1 MPPSKR
7 KPRRKAAD
15 MNDTSE
21 VDMPDSSPLRQPSAK
36 KRKVCDNAMRFSVAN
51 ADRWTQINGTRASAR
66 RKSVSL
72 EPAPSNRFDDSG
84 DESETVSQSDL
95 IDSVV
100 SYLQVA
106 KEPVVATTEYANEK
120 EQQENVQKVSAY
132 AKIAGRDWTYFVREQ
147 SVNIGRPPDNAKET
161 NDMHAAASS
170 PVADLK
176 EVLPVHIDLGP
187 SKIVSRLHA
196 SIFYDGEY
204 PEGGGWHVR
213 VNGRNGVRVNNSLLK
228 RGHRTQI
235 KSGAILEIAGTQM
248 MFVTPGD
255 KAQIDQTFIDRAKAL
270 ATGEEFPN
278 ISHSHPDQ
286 DSEQNGG
293 YPNSAYMSQG
303 TFQSL
308 APAPP
313 NYHRARTPPQHNSDG
328 RDQRGVFD
336 SKPTQPGVYSRGL
349 IMESTQEIDY
359 SRDAAKDL
367 KPPYSYA
374 TMIAQAIFSSE
385 EEKLTLSNIY
395 AYIVDKF
402 AFYRHSNSGWQVRT
416 SFLISQ
422 ALALTV
428 T

>member
-1 MPPSKR
+1 
-7 KPRRKAAD
+7 
-15 MNDTSE
+15 
-21 VDMPDSSPLRQPSAK
+21 
-36 KRKVCDNAMRFSVAN
+36 
-51 ADRWTQINGTRASAR
+51 
-66 RKSVSL
+66 
-72 EPAPSNRFDDSG
+72 
-84 DESETVSQSDL
+84 
-95 IDSVV
+95 
-100 SYLQVA
+100 
-106 KEPVVATTEYANEK
+106 
-120 EQQENVQKVSAY
+120 
-132 AKIAGRDWTYFVREQ
+132 
-147 SVNIGRPPDNAKET
+147 
-161 NDMHAAASS
+161 
-170 PVADLK
+170 
-176 EVLPVHIDLGP
+176 
-187 SKIVSRLHA
+187 
-196 SIFYDGEY
+196 
-204 PEGGGWHVR
+204 
-213 VNGRNGVRVNNSLLK
+213 
-228 RGHRTQI
+228 
-235 KSGAILEIAGTQM
+235 

-293 YPNSAYMSQG
+293 YANSAYLPQG
-303 TFQSL
+303 NFQSL

-402 AFYRHSNSGWQVRT
+402 AFYRHSNSGWQVRAT
-416 SFLISQ
+416 LPFSK
-422 ALALTV
+422 ALLLTIV
-428 T
+428 